1 VKKVKR
7 QPKAAEIEIETPNS
21 VNTTRNISSRKRL
34 TVIKRDE
41 IIKHE
46 SLRNFVDQK
55 GISSNL
61 NRGSFKLMLNE
72 ADDYSENNV
81 QESQDRN
88 QVF

>member
-1 VKKVKR
+1 M
-7 QPKAAEIEIETPNS
+7 
-21 VNTTRNISSRKRL
+21 
-34 TVIKRDE
+34 IKRDE

-81 QESQDRN
+81 QESEDRN